1 MTEQTLA
8 NTHPAAASAGDELFD
23 WDRRH
28 FWHAFTQMAEYEP
41 LIIERAEGSTL
52 IDHRGRRYLD
62 GVSSLWCNLH
72 GHNHPRMNAAIADQ
86 LNKCAHATSLGMS
99 NPPAIQ
105 LARRLAELTPGD
117 LQHVFYASD
126 GAAAVEAALKMAFQY
141 WRQCP
146 EPKPQKSKYV
156 CFSKAYH
163 GDTVGS
169 TSVGGIERYAA
180 LFGPLLFDSVRLP
193 SPSRGDLPE
202 GVLPKDAAQHRLAE
216 LEAVLADQH
225 EQIAAVV
232 IEPLL
237 QGAAGMVL
245 QPEGYL
251 RGVRELT
258 ERYNVLL
265 IADEIVTGFGRTG
278 SLFACGREEVT
289 PDLLCLGKSL
299 SGGYLPIAATV
310 ARPKIYDAFLGDYQD
325 DVMFCAGHT
334 FGGNPLAAAASL
346 ASLDLLLD
354 EQMLTELVPQRSTQ
368 LAAALAPLAESPHVR
383 EIRQLGMIAGIEL
396 VADQPTDRHGYHVCR
411 AATEAGVWL
420 RPLGNVVVVMPP
432 LVITPAE
439 IDQIGQVVKQSIA
452 SVLDN

>member
-1 MTEQTLA
+1 
-8 NTHPAAASAGDELFD
+8 
-23 WDRRH
+23 
-28 FWHAFTQMAEYEP
+28 MAEYEP
-41 LIIERAEGSTL
+41 LIIERAEGCTL

-72 GHNHPRMNAAIADQ
+72 GHNHPQMNEAISGQ
-86 LNKCAHATSLGMS
+86 LAKMAHATSLGMS
-99 NPPAIQ
+99 NPPAIL

-117 LQHVFYASD
+117 LQHIFYASD

-146 EPKPQKSKYV
+146 EPRPEKSKYV

-180 LFGPLLFDSVRLP
+180 LFAPLLFDAVRLP
-193 SPSRGDLPE
+193 SPSRSDLPE
-202 GVLPKDAAQHRLAE
+202 GVARDDAARYRLSE
-216 LEAVLADQH
+216 LEAVLAEQH
-225 EQIAAVV
+225 EEIAAVV

-354 EQMLTELVPQRSTQ
+354 GGVLTDVVPQRSEQ
-368 LAAALAPLAESPHVR
+368 LAKALAPLADSPHVR
-383 EIRQLGMIAGIEL
+383 EIRQLGTMAGVEL
-396 VADQPTDRHGYHVCR
+396 AADRPTDRHGYHVCR

-432 LVITPAE
+432 LAVSPAE
-439 IDQIGQVVKQSIA
+439 IEQIGRVLEQSIV
-452 SVLDN
+452 SVLGN